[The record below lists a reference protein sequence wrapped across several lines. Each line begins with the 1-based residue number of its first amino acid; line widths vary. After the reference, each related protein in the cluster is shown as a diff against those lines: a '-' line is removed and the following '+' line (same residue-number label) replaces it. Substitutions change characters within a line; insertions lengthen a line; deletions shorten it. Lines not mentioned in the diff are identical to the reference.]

1 MNLVDRRATGLLIIE
16 VRSSN
21 PNGDPDRESDP
32 RQRQDGRGEISPVS
46 FKRKIRDLIDE
57 KDGQAWKEISGL
69 AAVTDKEQFHILEHR
84 GRDRKLIE
92 QELKTLQDLYKKLD
106 AVNAEKDKEKI
117 SKVKA
122 EINEEIKNS
131 PFIKKYWDA
140 RIFGNTFLEEGSSTS
155 IKTGVVQFG
164 LGVSISPINVARKTF
179 TNKSGVEEGKDRG
192 MAPLAYRIAEHGVYC
207 MPFFVNAAVAHKTQC
222 TKEDI
227 TVLLKAVPRAYRGTP
242 SMIRN
247 MVEIRHA
254 WYMEHKSAL
263 GSCSDFA
270 LIDVLTPK
278 RKGDTDEQRKANTEK
293 PSMSWDDYDVPTQL
307 PAELRNKLDEQN
319 GFKDLVNE

>member
-1 MNLVDRRATGLLIIE
+1 MSEKNENLVDKRATGLLIIE

-46 FKRKIRDLIDE
+46 FKRKLRDLIED

-69 AAVTDKEQFHILEHR
+69 AEVKDQDKFHILEHR

-92 QELKTLQDLYKKLD
+92 QELKTLQDLYKKLE
-106 AVNAEKDKEKI
+106 AVTAEKNKDKINE
-117 SKVKA
+117 VKA
-122 EINEEIKNS
+122 GIKEEIKNS
-131 PFIKKYWDA
+131 PFVKKYWDG
-140 RIFGNTFLEEGSSTS
+140 RIFGNTFLEEGSSAS
-155 IKTGVVQFG
+155 VKTGVVQFG
-164 LGVSISPINVARKTF
+164 LGVSISPVCISRKTF

-192 MAPLAYRIAEHGVYC
+192 MAPLAYRIVEHGVYC
-207 MPFFVNAAVAHKTQC
+207 MPFFVNAASTHKTQC

-227 TVLLKAVPRAYRGTP
+227 TVLLKTIPCAYRGTP

-254 WYMEHKSAL
+254 WYMEHTSAL

-270 LIDVLTPK
+270 LLDALTPT
-278 RKGDTDEQRKANTEK
+278 RKNPQDTDKLST
-293 PSMSWDDYDVPTQL
+293 SWDDYNVPPTL
-307 PAELRNKLDEQN
+307 PDELRNRLG
-319 GFKDLVNE
+319 GFRDLMNE

>member
-1 MNLVDRRATGLLIIE
+1 MPEKNDNLVDKRATGLLIIE

-46 FKRKIRDLIDE
+46 FKRKLRDLIDD
-57 KDGQAWKEISGL
+57 KDGQAWKEISEL
-69 AAVTDKEQFHILEHR
+69 ADVKDKDRFHILEHR

-92 QELKTLQDLYKKLD
+92 QELKTLKELYVKLD
-106 AVNAEKDKEKI
+106 TVMAEKDEEKI
-117 SKVKA
+117 KKVRA
-122 EINEEIKNS
+122 GIREEIKNS
-131 PFIKKYWDA
+131 PFVKKYWDG

-155 IKTGVVQFG
+155 VKTGVVQFG
-164 LGVSISPINVARKTF
+164 LGVSISPVCVSRKTF

-192 MAPLAYRIAEHGVYC
+192 MAPLAYRIVEHGVYC

-227 TVLLKAVPRAYRGTP
+227 TVLLKTIPCAYRGTP

-270 LIDVLTPK
+270 LLDALTPT
-278 RKGDTDEQRKANTEK
+278 RKIPQDTEK
-293 PSMSWDDYDVPTQL
+293 LSTSWGDYNVPTQL
-307 PAELRNKLDEQN
+307 LPELRNKLDEQN
-319 GFKDLVNE
+319 GFKDLMNEI